1 MRIILNENNFCPLR
15 SLLRSHALNVY
26 KINLYHYFNFMQKFN
41 SSQSPIIFNDL
52 IEKLNRTSRKNFSD
66 KNFILKEYSVN
77 SSKYSV
83 SVRGPKI
90 WNKFLKKKD
99 KMKEKSH
106 LFNTP
111 TKKKKK
117 KKSNQIRSKLLEIEN
132 DKNKSNKNMCLTEE
146 FYRFF

>member
-52 IEKLNRTSRKNFSD
+52 NEKLNRTSRKNFSD

-99 KMKEKSH
+99 KMKEKNH

-111 TKKKKK
+111 SKKK
-117 KKSNQIRSKLLEIEN
+117 KKSNQIKSKLLEIEN
-132 DKNKSNKNMCLTEE
+132 NKNKSNKNMCLTEE
-146 FYRFF
+146 FYSFF

>member
-99 KMKEKSH
+99 KMKEKNH

-111 TKKKKK
+111 SKKKK

-146 FYRFF
+146 FYSFF

>member
-99 KMKEKSH
+99 KMKEKNH

-111 TKKKKK
+111 SKKKKK
-117 KKSNQIRSKLLEIEN
+117 NQIKSDQNCLKSKMTKTKVI
-132 DKNKSNKNMCLTEE
+132 KTCA
-146 FYRFF
+146 

>member
-99 KMKEKSH
+99 KMKEKNH

-111 TKKKKK
+111 SKKKKK
-117 KKSNQIRSKLLEIEN
+117 KKKKQIKSDQNCLKSKMTKTKVI
-132 DKNKSNKNMCLTEE
+132 KTCA
-146 FYRFF
+146 

>member
-1 MRIILNENNFCPLR
+1 
-15 SLLRSHALNVY
+15 
-26 KINLYHYFNFMQKFN
+26 MQKFN

-90 WNKFLKKKD
+90 CNKFLKKKD
-99 KMKEKSH
+99 KMKEKNH

-111 TKKKKK
+111 SKKKKKK
-117 KKSNQIRSKLLEIEN
+117 KKSSQIRSKLLEIEN

-146 FYRFF
+146 FYSFF

>member
-1 MRIILNENNFCPLR
+1 
-15 SLLRSHALNVY
+15 
-26 KINLYHYFNFMQKFN
+26 MQKFN

-99 KMKEKSH
+99 KMKKKIIY
-106 LFNTP
+106 LTLLQ
-111 TKKKKK
+111 KKKKK
-117 KKSNQIRSKLLEIEN
+117 KIKSNQIK
-132 DKNKSNKNMCLTEE
+132 TA
-146 FYRFF
+146 